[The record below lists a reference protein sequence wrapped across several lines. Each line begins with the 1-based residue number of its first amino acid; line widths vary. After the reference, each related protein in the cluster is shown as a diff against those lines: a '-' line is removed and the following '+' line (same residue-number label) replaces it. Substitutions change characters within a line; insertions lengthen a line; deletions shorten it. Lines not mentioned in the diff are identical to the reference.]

1 MFEYWSDDFSA
12 AQRRVVD
19 PPVPVL
25 VDLGAA
31 VPTNGPFRKD
41 SVSLRIKSAALDLS
55 ATVPG
60 LLYAWAQCTDG
71 TWLGLVGYAIP
82 TANRRGRVEARQWTP
97 ARALSPDWGEK
108 PRGSRSPKP

>member
-1 MFEYWSDDFSA
+1 MFEYWSEEFTA

-25 VDLGAA
+25 VDLSVAI
-31 VPTNGPFRKD
+31 PTSGPFRRD
-41 SVSLRIKSAALDLS
+41 AVSMRIKSGALDLT

-71 TWLGLVGYAIP
+71 TWIGLVGFAIP
-82 TANRRGRVEARQWTP
+82 TANKRGRIETRQWTP
-97 ARALSPDWGEK
+97 GNALSQK
-108 PRGSRSPKP
+108 ASTR